1 MWDPIRSK
9 QEEEPESV
17 LSESDLGRREGRCWS
32 AGLKLCLDGGHLETP
47 SLIQNEQE
55 KRGAR
60 AGRAGELLVCGQV
73 TLRTRVMW
81 SLASGKWDCEL
92 EEGDN
97 ACQSSEGCT
106 LARARTFPGVPDTGG
121 VGTDSS

>member
-1 MWDPIRSK
+1 MGRK
-9 QEEEPESV
+9 V
-17 LSESDLGRREGRCWS
+17 LEGWAQAMSRWR
-32 AGLKLCLDGGHLETP
+32 APGDFQRPKDP

-55 KRGAR
+55 KQGAR
-60 AGRAGELLVCGQV
+60 AGRAGELLVCSLV

-106 LARARTFPGVPDTGG
+106 LARA
-121 VGTDSS
+121 

>member
-1 MWDPIRSK
+1 MLEGWAQAMSRWRAPGNLQWPKDP
-9 QEEEPESV
+9 
-17 LSESDLGRREGRCWS
+17 L
-32 AGLKLCLDGGHLETP
+32 
-47 SLIQNEQE
+47 LIQNEPKKQ
-55 KRGAR
+55 GTR
-60 AGRAGELLVCGQV
+60 AGRARELLVCGLV

-106 LARARTFPGVPDTGG
+106 LARA
-121 VGTDSS
+121 